1 MESRAHAV
9 EVPYRNYPVLVVDDE
24 QDNLDAFRLNFRRI
38 FDLHTALSGQD
49 ALEKMRER
57 SFAVLVTDQ
66 RMPGMTGLEFL
77 ARAREVQPEALGILL
92 TAYRDVDVV
101 IEALHLGHVFR
112 YVAKPWDFREMQA
125 SIQQTIEHYHLRR
138 ENLKLQARLQQYKDY
153 LEMEAHGAFDFGRIV
168 GSAPVF
174 QDVLTRVEQV
184 APTASSVLLRGETG
198 TGKELIAHAIH
209 INSPRHEGPFVKV
222 NCAALAPGVLESELF
237 GHEKGSFTGAVG
249 RRLGRFELA
258 DGGTLFLD
266 EVGDLP
272 MEVQIKLLRV
282 LQEREF
288 ERIGGR
294 ETIKVDVRVISATN
308 RNLEDLIE
316 RGMFR
321 QDLYY
326 RLNVFPIYLPPLR
339 ERREDI
345 AQLVEHFLEKF
356 SRTTGRRVTR
366 VEPRA
371 LELLMDYPWPGNV
384 RELENVIERALIVTR
399 SDSITVESLELGPGV
414 PVGARAPNYSG
425 GFAGAVTSPPAQGG
439 TNGSSAVPGPLAP
452 APSPPV
458 VGSNGSGLA
467 ARGAGGNLMERL
479 ESEEQSAIVAAI
491 DAAGGNIAA
500 AARALGLNRS
510 TLYYRLRKY
519 GLEHLLPSRTGGG

>member
-1 MESRAHAV
+1 MVQGAPQIDVA
-9 EVPYRNYPVLVVDDE
+9 YRDYSVLVVDDE
-24 QDNLDAFRLNFRRI
+24 QENLEAFRFNFRRI
-38 FDLHTALSGQD
+38 FDLHVARCGQEG
-49 ALEKMRER
+49 LEKMQQRP
-57 SFAVLVTDQ
+57 FAVLVTDQ
-66 RMPGMTGLEFL
+66 RMPGMSGLEFL
-77 ARAREVQPEALGILL
+77 AEARKLQPDALGILL

-101 IEALHLGHVFR
+101 IDALHMGHVFR
-112 YVAKPWDFREMQA
+112 YVSKPWDFREMQA
-125 SIQQTIEHYHLRR
+125 AIGQTIEHYHLRR
-138 ENLKLQARLQQYKDY
+138 ENARLQARLQQYKDY
-153 LEMEAHGAFDFGRIV
+153 LEMEAHGAFDFGQIV
-168 GSAPVF
+168 GDAPSF
-174 QDVLTRVEQV
+174 RDVLTRVEQV

-249 RRLGRFELA
+249 RRIGRFELA

-294 ETIKVDVRVISATN
+294 DTIHVDVRVISATN
-308 RNLEDLIE
+308 RNLEELIE
-316 RGMFR
+316 QGLFR

-339 ERREDI
+339 ERTDDI
-345 AQLVEHFLEKF
+345 PLLVEHFLEKF
-356 SRTTGRRVTR
+356 SRTTGRRIVQ
-366 VEPRA
+366 VEPQA
-371 LELLMDYPWPGNV
+371 MEMLMQYSWPGNV

-399 SDSITVESLELGPGV
+399 TNSITASSLELGPGI
-414 PVGARAPNYSG
+414 PMGAGVTAPR
-425 GFAGAVTSPPAQGG
+425 
-439 TNGSSAVPGPLAP
+439 PLASVGGRVR
-452 APSPPV
+452 PSGPSVLPD
-458 VGSNGSGLA
+458 SA
-467 ARGAGGNLMERL
+467 NLVEHL
-479 ESEEQSAIVAAI
+479 ESEEQQAIVSAI
-491 DAAGGNIAA
+491 DASGGNIAA
-500 AARALGLNRS
+500 AARSLGLNRS

-519 GLEHLLPSRTGGG
+519 GLEHLLPSRTGS